1 MRTLTLVITL
11 FSASLATAKEA
22 TQLAGDAIV
31 DSRAVGRVNVNTAT
45 REQLLKVPGLD
56 EATVDGLMVCR
67 PIRDLGS
74 VVPALPTPALD
85 HLKTD
90 GLSNFARL
98 VQGPLVRIDVTSSA
112 AR

>member
-11 FSASLATAKEA
+11 FLASVATAKEA

-31 DSRAVGRVNVNTAT
+31 DSHAVGKLNVNTAT
-45 REQLLKVPGLD
+45 RAQLLKVPGLD
-56 EATVDGLMVCR
+56 EATADGLIACR

-74 VVPALPTPALD
+74 VVPALPTSALE

-90 GLSNFARL
+90 GTPTFTRI
-98 VQGPLVRIDVTSSA
+98 VQGPLVRLDVTSSA